1 MINIFI
7 DNFIFLVSLYVV
19 SAYIKLVVDV
29 LIRDHCIADSTIL
42 VVSWI
47 VVDGGV
53 VLVSLAVGVSLSG
66 GKIGCNPSLSN
77 KCILNIT

>member
-19 SAYIKLVVDV
+19 SAYIKLLVDV
-29 LIRDHCIADSTIL
+29 LIRDLGIADSTIL
-42 VVSWI
+42 VVPWI

-53 VLVSLAVGVSLSG
+53 VLVSLVVRFSLSG
-66 GKIGCNPSLSN
+66 GK
-77 KCILNIT
+77 